1 MIKSVEILGITYSV
15 EEVDVVDKTE
25 LCYGQINH
33 FEQTIRID
41 KNLPM
46 DKKEQTLLHEILH
59 AVCENLGL
67 LEISENEHAIQSI
80 SATLYCMFKTQT
92 IFSS

>member
-25 LCYGQINH
+25 LCYGQVNH

-41 KNLPM
+41 KNLPT

-80 SATLYCMFKTQT
+80 SAALYHMFKTQT